1 MKDNTTHAN
10 SYFSIEKEV
19 YLSEKEKLAPNYFEE
34 MGNFYI
40 STLVHRKQHIIDAR
54 NYYASVRNIL
64 DFEYLEDMYGMQNPI
79 DLTFTNVIK
88 PRVNALIG
96 LSILSEPEFS
106 VSYIDNET
114 AKKVEKEKIEKTLAE
129 LQQKLKINVKQN
141 NADVAEAEGAKPAPK
156 QMPGAD
162 TKEWLEKL
170 AKKYGDNYQSA
181 YQVAAQ
187 HILRLVETDIDLDLG
202 TIKKEVSKDYFVS
215 GEGYTRERFHGEG
228 KTPTKIHIR
237 PEELFTNRPRGDRDL
252 KNTDV
257 FVHKKRM
264 TIHNILKLLGDTI
277 SKAEA
282 EKLFTS
288 YTTLSDT
295 ITMPHGPGDVNVDI
309 KSGTQMDTVPFGAL
323 KTGWSNAPLNGEG
336 SLPGDLVDFYHV
348 EWLAS
353 TRIPDGKG
361 GHVYREDRYEVYR
374 IGYEIYIGGRRCDE
388 APRTKD
394 KPWKTNSS
402 YTGIIN
408 TSTTGEIASLVNDMR
423 ELQDLYDILMFFRNN
438 LVANSGIS
446 GSRVNVAAIPKVL
459 GDKFM
464 ERLTKWITIRKQGIE
479 LVDPTEEG
487 ANLFQHYGDFQASI
501 KGDGITSIN
510 AILESLLLQA
520 DIISGVPR
528 QMLGIIE
535 QRDAVEN
542 VKVGM
547 NQVSVLSL
555 EMFKDIDK
563 MMSRGMQKSLDNYKY
578 AYKKHPLEGVYRNGM
593 ATVVFMLQPDDFAMT
608 DYQVSVTSAG
618 VESAKLLKIQTL
630 AKEFASAG
638 ALPPEVLVKIINK
651 RSVVE
656 IENILET
663 AMAEHQEK
671 LMNVQQLQQQ
681 LEEAG
686 TQINQLEAEIK
697 RLENNKAANEKA
709 KLALEEKVKKS
720 EQALASRELDIKEA
734 KDRADIKIDKQ
745 EVALKRETVELEKDQ
760 LIYGDGPEKEIKN
773 NF

>member
-1 MKDNTTHAN
+1 MSNTLYTN
-10 SYFSIEKEV
+10 NYFTIEKEV
-19 YLSEKEKLAPNYFEE
+19 FLSEKQKLAPSYFEQ
-34 MGNFYI
+34 MGNYYI
-40 STLVHRKQHIIDAR
+40 STLVQRKQHIIDAR

-79 DLTFTNVIK
+79 DLTFTNIIK

-96 LSILSEPEFS
+96 LSILSEPDFS
-106 VSYIDNET
+106 VAYIDNDT
-114 AKKVEKEKIEKTLAE
+114 AKKVEKEKIAGTLKD
-129 LQQKLKINVKQN
+129 LQQKLNLTVKQN
-141 NADVAEAEGAKPAPK
+141 NQDKEEQGDAKPNPK
-156 QMPGAD
+156 ALPGED
-162 TKEWLEKL
+162 TKDWLSKL
-170 AKKYGDNYQSA
+170 AKTYGDNYQSA

-187 HILRLVETDIDLDLG
+187 HILRLIESDIEVDIG
-202 TIKKEVSKDYFVS
+202 TIKKEVSKDYFVT
-215 GEGYTRERFHGEG
+215 GEGYTREIYNGEG
-228 KTPTKIHIR
+228 KTPSKKHIR
-237 PEELFTNRPRGDRDL
+237 PEEIFTNRPRGDRDL

-257 FVHKKRM
+257 FVYKERM
-264 TIHNILKLLGDTI
+264 TIHNILKLLGDKVT
-277 SKAEA
+277 KADA
-282 EKLFTS
+282 ERLFSS
-288 YTTLSDT
+288 YTTLSDNV
-295 ITMPHGPGDVNVDI
+295 IMPDGPGDVNVDV
-309 KSGTQMDTVPFGAL
+309 KSGTQMDTVPASSL
-323 KTGWSNAPLNGEG
+323 KTGWSNLPLNSDGR
-336 SLPGDLVDFYHV
+336 LIGDLVDFYHI

-374 IGYEIYIGGRRCDE
+374 VGYEIYLGGRRCDE

-487 ANLFQHYGDFQASI
+487 AQLFQHYGDFQASI

-563 MMSRGMQKSLDNYKY
+563 MMARGVQKGLDNYKQ
-578 AYKKHPLEGVYRNGM
+578 AYKNQPLEGVYRNGM
-593 ATVVFMLQPDDFAMT
+593 ATVVFMVQPDDFAMT
-608 DYQVSVTSAG
+608 DYQVNVVSSG

-638 ALPPEVLVKIINK
+638 ALPPEVLVKIVNK
-651 RSVVE
+651 RSVAE
-656 IENILET
+656 IEHILET

-681 LEEAG
+681 LEEAS
-686 TQINQLEAEIK
+686 TQINQLEAEIQ

-709 KLALEEKVKKS
+709 KLALEEKVSKS
-720 EQALASRELDIKEA
+720 EAALASRELDLKEA
-734 KDRADIKIDKQ
+734 KDKADNKIDKQ
-745 EVALKRETVELEKDQ
+745 GIALQRETVELEKDQ
-760 LIYGDGPEKEIKN
+760 LIYGNGQEQEIKN

>member
-1 MKDNTTHAN
+1 MSNTLYTN
-10 SYFSIEKEV
+10 NYFTIEKEV
-19 YLSEKEKLAPNYFEE
+19 FLSEKAKLKDDYFEQ
-34 MGNFYI
+34 MGNYYI

-79 DLTFTNVIK
+79 DLSFTNVIK

-106 VSYIDNET
+106 VAYIDGET
-114 AKKVEKEKIEKTLAE
+114 AKKVEKEKIEKTLQDI
-129 LQQKLKINVKQN
+129 QQKIKITVKQN
-141 NADVAEAEGAKPAPK
+141 ANDVKESNGAKPAPK
-156 QMPGAD
+156 VMPGED
-162 TKEWLEKL
+162 VKGWLDKL
-170 AKKYGDNYQSA
+170 ARKYGDNYQSA

-187 HILRLVETDIDLDLG
+187 HILKLIETDAEIDLETL
-202 TIKKEVSKDYFVS
+202 KKEISKDYFVT
-215 GEGYTRERFHGEG
+215 GEAYSKELYHGEG
-228 KTPTKIHIR
+228 KDPTKIHIR
-237 PEELFTNRPRGDRDL
+237 PEELFTNRPRGDRNL
-252 KNTDV
+252 KETDV
-257 FVHKKRM
+257 FVYKRRM
-264 TIHNILKLLGDTI
+264 TIHNILKKLGDKI
-277 SKAEA
+277 SKADA
-282 EKLFTS
+282 ERLFSS

-295 ITMPHGPGDVNVDI
+295 VIMPDGPGDVNVDV
-309 KSGTQMDTVPFGAL
+309 KSGVQMDTIPASAL
-323 KTGWSNAPLNGEG
+323 KTGWSNLPLNSDGR
-336 SLPGDLVDFYHV
+336 LIGDLVDFYHV

-361 GHVYREDRYEVYR
+361 GHVFREDRYEVYR
-374 IGYEIYIGGRRCDE
+374 VGYEIYMGGRRCDE
-388 APRTKD
+388 APRAKD
-394 KPWKTNSS
+394 KPWKTCSS

-408 TSTTGEIASLVNDMR
+408 TSTTGEVASLVSDMR

-487 ANLFQHYGDFQASI
+487 ASLFQHYGDFQASI
-501 KGDGITSIN
+501 KGDGIQSIN
-510 AILESLLLQA
+510 AILESLLIQA
-520 DIISGVPR
+520 DIVSGVPR

-578 AYKKHPLEGVYRNGM
+578 AYRNKVLEGVYRNGI
-593 ATVVFMLQPDDFAMT
+593 ATVVFAHQPDDFSMT
-608 DYQVSVTSAG
+608 DYQVNVVSAG
-618 VESAKLLKIQTL
+618 VESAKLVKIQAL

-638 ALPPEVLVKIINK
+638 ALPPEVLVKLVNK
-651 RSVVE
+651 RSVAE
-656 IENILET
+656 IENLLEVS
-663 AMAEHQEK
+663 MQEHQEK
-671 LMNVQQLQQQ
+671 MMNVQQLQQQ

-686 TQINQLEAEIK
+686 TQVNQLEAEIQ

-709 KLALEEKVKKS
+709 KLALDEKIAKVEES
-720 EQALASRELDIKEA
+720 LASRELDIKEY
-734 KDRADIKIDKQ
+734 KDKADIKKGKQ
-745 EVALKRETVELEKDQ
+745 EVALQRATVELEKDQ
-760 LIYGDGPEKEIKN
+760 LIYGTGKEQEVKN

>member
-1 MKDNTTHAN
+1 MHDSTTN

-19 YLSEKEKLAPNYFEE
+19 YLSEKQKLDPSYFEE
-34 MGNFYI
+34 MGSYYI
-40 STLVHRKQHIIDAR
+40 SSLVHRKQHIIDAR
-54 NYYASVRNIL
+54 NYYAGVRNIL

-88 PRVNALIG
+88 PRVSALIG
-96 LSILSEPEFS
+96 LSILSDPEYS
-106 VSYIDNET
+106 AAYIDNDT
-114 AKKVEKEKIEKTLAE
+114 ARLVEKEKLNKTLTD
-129 LQQKLKINVKQN
+129 LRQKLKITVSQKNK
-141 NADVAEAEGAKPAPK
+141 DVAEGGGANPSPK
-156 QMPGAD
+156 VMPGAD
-162 TKEWLEKL
+162 NKEWLEKL
-170 AKKYGDNYQSA
+170 VKKYGDNYQSS

-187 HILRLVETDIDLDLG
+187 HILRLVEADIELDLG
-202 TIKKEVSKDYFVS
+202 TVKKEVSKDYFVT
-215 GEGYTRERFHGEG
+215 GEAYTRERYYGEG
-228 KTPTKIHIR
+228 RQPSKEHIR

-252 KNTDV
+252 KGTDV
-257 FVHKKRM
+257 FVYKKRM
-264 TIHNILKLLGDTI
+264 TLHNILKLLGDKIT
-277 SKAEA
+277 KAEA
-282 EKLFTS
+282 ERLFTS
-288 YTTLSDT
+288 FTTLSDT
-295 ITMPHGPGDVNVDI
+295 VTMPHGPGDVNIEDH
-309 KSGTQMDTVPFGAL
+309 SGSQMDTVPFASL

-336 SLPGDLVDFYHV
+336 SLAGNLVDFYHV

-374 IGYEIYIGGRRCDE
+374 LGYEMYIGGRRCDE

-402 YTGIIN
+402 YSGIIN

-464 ERLTKWITIRKQGIE
+464 ERLTKWITIRKQGLE

-487 ANLFQHYGDFQASI
+487 AQLFSGYGDFQASI
-501 KGDGITSIN
+501 KGDGIQAIN

-520 DIISGVPR
+520 DIVSGVPR
-528 QMLGIIE
+528 QMLGVIE

-547 NQVSVLSL
+547 EQVSILSL

-563 MMSRGMQKSLDNYKY
+563 MMARGMQKCLDNYKY
-578 AYKKHPLEGVYRNGM
+578 AYRNKPLEGVYRNGM
-593 ATVVFMLQPDDFAMT
+593 ATVAFMVQPDEFAMT
-608 DYQVSVTSAG
+608 DYHVSVVSAG
-618 VESAKLLKIQTL
+618 VESARLVKVQTL
-630 AKEFASAG
+630 AKEFAAAG
-638 ALPPEVLVKIINK
+638 ALPPEVLVKIVNK
-651 RSVVE
+651 RSVAE
-656 IENILET
+656 IENILEA

-671 LMNVQQLQQQ
+671 MMNVQQLQAQ
-681 LEEAG
+681 LDEAG
-686 TQINQLEAEIK
+686 TQINQLEAEIQ

-709 KLALEEKVKKS
+709 KLELEERVGKAELALE
-720 EQALASRELDIKEA
+720 SRELDIKEA
-734 KDRADIKIDKQ
+734 KDKADIAKGKKEI
-745 EVALKRETVELEKDQ
+745 ALQTATVELEKDQ
-760 LIYGDGPEKEIKN
+760 LIYSTGQAQEVKN
-773 NF
+773 KL